1 MTLLGVPLDPLTLDQ
16 AVERIRSFLKEPGFH
31 HVVTPNS
38 EMLVEASGN
47 PHFRSVLVSADL
59 HLPDSIGLVKMAKRT
74 GQYLPE
80 RVTGV
85 DTVVRLLA
93 NLPSEHSVFLLGAAP
108 DVAELA
114 AAKLREKNPQLRIV
128 GTYSGSPSEADA
140 PEILRRINAADPQ
153 VLLVAFGAPAQDLWI
168 DRYKA
173 DLHHVRVAMGVGGTF
188 DFLAGR
194 IKRAPHIF
202 RSLGLEWL
210 WRLIQEPRRIKRIR
224 NAVVVFP
231 LLVKKSNQKPKTSNQ

>member
-1 MTLLGVPLDPLTLDQ
+1 M
-16 AVERIRSFLKEPGFH
+16 RIRILGIPIDSLTAGEAAQRLLSFLREPRAR

-38 EMLVEASGN
+38 EMLVQA
-47 PHFRSVLVSADL
+47 FRDAAFRDVLLGSAL
-59 HLPDSIGLVKMAKRT
+59 NLPDSAGLLFAARLT
-74 GQYLPE
+74 GRRLPE

-85 DTVVRLLA
+85 DIVERLCMVLDESHPVYFLGGREGVAAATATALRKMNPALVVCGTDPGDPDDAGVPGRIRA
-93 NLPSEHSVFLLGAAP
+93 AAP
-108 DVAELA
+108 HVLFVA
-114 AAKLREKNPQLRIV
+114 
-128 GTYSGSPSEADA
+128 Y
-140 PEILRRINAADPQ
+140 
-153 VLLVAFGAPAQDLWI
+153 GAPRQDLWI
-168 DRYKA
+168 AKHLR
-173 DLHHVRVAMGVGGTF
+173 DLPSVRVAMGVGGTF